1 MSDINTGQMMGLA
14 LGGVAVVMVFAGPVL
29 IGRIFG
35 SGKSSKSAELIPAA
49 ETYFLSCGE
58 SMTVVR
64 QVLTR
69 ESFLG
74 CRYRITYDRMDEGRI
89 QARLYGVPK
98 FSGGADQGEV
108 KAVDVL
114 LNMLFHRLESD
125 KTEVEWSY
133 VVMSSRSPAAFSVVE
148 ACNKAFRDGLKSAQ
162 SARQSTAEQLLSEE
176 DGKEAVATEKAKADE
191 PEKSA

>member
-14 LGGVAVVMVFAGPVL
+14 LGGVVVVMVFAGPVL

-35 SGKSSKSAELIPAA
+35 SGKSGKSAELIPAA

-89 QARLYGVPK
+89 QARLYGMPRL
-98 FSGGADQGEV
+98 SGTTGDAEV

-133 VVMSSRSPAAFSVVE
+133 VVMSSNSPAAFAVVE
-148 ACNKAFRDGLKSAQ
+148 AGNKAFRDGLKSAQ
-162 SARQSTAEQLLSEE
+162 IARQSTAEQLLSGE
-176 DGKEAVATEKAKADE
+176 DGGEAVALEKAKSDE
-191 PEKSA
+191 SDQSA

>member
-1 MSDINTGQMMGLA
+1 MSDISTGQMMGLA
-14 LGGVAVVMVFAGPVL
+14 IGGVAVVMVLAGPVL

-35 SGKSSKSAELIPAA
+35 SGRSGKSAELIPAA

-58 SMTVVR
+58 CMTVVR

-89 QARLYGVPK
+89 QARLYGMPK
-98 FSGGADQGEV
+98 LSGTTGETEV

-162 SARQSTAEQLLSEE
+162 SVRQSTAEQLLSGE
-176 DGKEAVATEKAKADE
+176 DGGEAVALEKAKSDE